1 MSLGLCLTV
10 HQGALAQETKLDRM
24 DATAQAAFDQG
35 DYKRASTS
43 FNKLLTELNK
53 DIDSLDKDAQTA
65 RKQQAMKT
73 MRRLGQCALAQKDFV
88 SATDFLNKAREASV
102 ELAQADSD
110 LDKAF
115 AELSANYREIDPS
128 TLGTEASAALKEV
141 GASKIGVA
149 KTDGGEH
156 IEVTLSEKVV
166 KPINAPGVSHV
177 GFDKTIAFDFNE
189 TPDGTVQI
197 SNISGLKAKVKVWV
211 DIIASKLSLD
221 AEQKPVAQVTGAK
234 MGISQSVSTKLPDEI
249 YQPIISLIGK
259 VKNVFSDNAGPGS
272 TYENV
277 ASGNS
282 QNGGTAAST
291 NAPGT
296 NNASIVPV
304 VNSGNQPAVDPS
316 LQPVVNPAAQS
327 DSMQQDDNG
336 SANR

>member
-1 MSLGLCLTV
+1 
-10 HQGALAQETKLDRM
+10 M
-24 DATAQAAFDQG
+24 DATAQSAFEQG

-88 SATDFLNKAREASV
+88 SATDLLNKAREASV

-249 YQPIISLIGK
+249 YQPIIALIGK

-277 ASGNS
+277 ATGGAQSGGNA
-282 QNGGTAAST
+282 TST
-291 NAPGT
+291 E
-296 NNASIVPV
+296 IVPV
-304 VNSGNQPAVDPS
+304 VNSGTQPAVDPS
-316 LQPVVNPAAQS
+316 LQPLAPA
-327 DSMQQDDNG
+327 DN
-336 SANR
+336 SPANSNE

>member
-1 MSLGLCLTV
+1 MRASRNCINLSLALSLGLCLTFQ
-10 HQGALAQETKLDRM
+10 QGALAQESKLDRM
-24 DATAQAAFDQG
+24 DATAQSAFEQG

-88 SATDFLNKAREASV
+88 SATDLLNKAREASV

-249 YQPIISLIGK
+249 YQPIIALIGK

-277 ASGNS
+277 ATGGAQSGGNA
-282 QNGGTAAST
+282 TST
-291 NAPGT
+291 E
-296 NNASIVPV
+296 IVPV
-304 VNSGNQPAVDPS
+304 VNSGTQPAVDPS
-316 LQPVVNPAAQS
+316 LQPLAPA
-327 DSMQQDDNG
+327 DN
-336 SANR
+336 SPANSNE

>member
-1 MSLGLCLTV
+1 MRASRNCINLSLALSLGLCLTFQ
-10 HQGALAQETKLDRM
+10 QGALAQESKLDRM
-24 DATAQAAFDQG
+24 DATAQAAFEQG

-88 SATDFLNKAREASV
+88 SATDLLNKAREASV

-141 GASKIGVA
+141 GANKIGVA

-177 GFDKTIAFDFNE
+177 GFDKTITFDFNE

-249 YQPIISLIGK
+249 YQPIIALIGK

-277 ASGNS
+277 ASGGAQS
-282 QNGGTAAST
+282 GGNAAST
-291 NAPGT
+291 E
-296 NNASIVPV
+296 IVPV
-304 VNSGNQPAVDPS
+304 VNSGTQPAVDPS
-316 LQPVVNPAAQS
+316 LQPQAPA
-327 DSMQQDDNG
+327 DN
-336 SANR
+336 SPANSNE